1 METAIQVRE
10 ESRLITDGA
19 QEVLEKKIKKFK
31 TELVERK
38 GQAEL
43 SRIRNKYKNLENK
56 HAKAF
61 SYLAERW
68 FFLSCNELVYLSKEE
83 LRALDI
89 LVHRKALT
97 SLTIYSAWMV
107 GIFAIPI
114 PLSFLMLHIIDL
126 VFISACSIFF
136 SGILV
141 NVRYFFREAWADG
154 YGADVVNYLRG
165 RRAIKKLSDKSS
177 ADNDN

>member
-1 METAIQVRE
+1 MEIAIQVRE

-89 LVHRKALT
+89 LVHRKALN
-97 SLTIYSAWMV
+97 SLTIYSALMISV
-107 GIFAIPI
+107 FAIPI
-114 PLSFLMLHIIDL
+114 PLSFLLPYIPTVVITS
-126 VFISACSIFF
+126 FISVSI
-136 SGILV
+136 L
-141 NVRYFFREAWADG
+141 
-154 YGADVVNYLRG
+154 L
-165 RRAIKKLSDKSS
+165 
-177 ADNDN
+177 